1 MVKLFEVD
9 NFDDLYN
16 KTALQNKLKDEIL
29 QVFNMII
36 QVNWSKALVSNFHVI
51 IKADLVVKNVIQ
63 SKNKLKIVVN
73 ASEKTIKLTRA

>member
-16 KTALQNKLKDEIL
+16 KTALQNKLKDEVL

-36 QVNWSKALVSNFHVI
+36 QVNWSKALVKQFSCDRKGRFGGKKRN
-51 IKADLVVKNVIQ
+51 
-63 SKNKLKIVVN
+63 SK
-73 ASEKTIKLTRA
+73 